1 MKDTPYPITDDHIHL
16 DLENGRGIDAARDFK
31 RAGGTH
37 LFLVNKPA
45 GLSGTPPR
53 IPQDYLPVFD
63 ATLQIACRCREIDLV
78 VFPILGVHP
87 AELSRLAETMPL
99 PDAVS
104 LMKAGLDLAAGY
116 IREGTAFALK
126 SGRPHYEVPQPVWE
140 ASNDVLHHALAL
152 GARYGCAVQIH
163 AESGPCTDVVDI
175 ARSAGM
181 DPCRVV
187 KHYGSPETPL
197 VPSLIANNPGIPEL
211 CLTGRN
217 FMMESDFMDEH
228 SRPGAVT
235 GPKSVPRFTRRLLA
249 EGSITEEDVCRIHM
263 ETPAKVYGVEI
274 SL

>member
-1 MKDTPYPITDDHIHL
+1 MKNTPYPITDDHIHL
-16 DLENGRGIDAARDFK
+16 DPVNGRGIEAARDFK

-63 ATLQIACRCREIDLV
+63 ATLQIACGCREIGLV

-104 LMKAGLDLAAGY
+104 LMKRGLDLAAGY
-116 IREGTAFALK
+116 ILEGTAFALK

-140 ASNDVLHHALAL
+140 ASNDVLHHALTL

-197 VPSLIANNPGIPEL
+197 VPSLIANNPGIPEI

>member
-1 MKDTPYPITDDHIHL
+1 MKTPYPITDDHIHL
-16 DLENGRGIDAARDFK
+16 DPVNGRGIDAARDFR

-53 IPQDYLPVFD
+53 IPQDYIPVFD
-63 ATLQIACRCREIDLV
+63 ATLQIACGCRDIGLV

-99 PDAVS
+99 PEAVS

-126 SGRPHYEVPQPVWE
+126 SGRPHYEVSLPHWE
-140 ASNDVLHHALAL
+140 ASNDVLRHALTL
-152 GARYGCAVQIH
+152 GARCGCAVQIH

-181 DPCRVV
+181 DPRRVV

-197 VPSLIANNPGIPEL
+197 MPSLIANNPGIPEL
-211 CLTGRN
+211 CRTGRN
-217 FMMESDFMDEH
+217 FMMESDFMDEL

-235 GPKSVPRFTRRLLA
+235 GPKSVPRFTQRLLA
-249 EGSITEEDVCRIHM
+249 EGSITEEDVSRIHT